1 MSSGWGTLLATLSA
15 QCAFHQNTAG
25 EVQQAHASLS
35 QELNQVKAEHTTARG
50 QLEAALE
57 HAQRRHL
64 QP

>member
-15 QCAFHQNTAG
+15 QCAFYQNTAG
-25 EVQQAHASLS
+25 EAHASLS